1 MRVIRYNLELIQ
13 PVLIPDPQGEAN
25 SAISL
30 AYIPGALVRGALIG
44 LYRKT
49 FDAADS
55 DIRALF
61 LGDTTRYL
69 NAYPVLEQRRALP
82 VSAAWRYDK
91 TEKPGVEKA
100 ARKIYN
106 FAIAQPSEGF
116 QEETVDATFVWFK
129 EAGLAERFNP
139 PRQVNV
145 HTQRNP
151 RKGRAIPR
159 KGKKEKYDPAAGTVY
174 RYDALAAGL
183 VLQGVILTEAEP
195 QLADKLETLLR
206 QNQTLWIGRAR
217 RAGYGEVRIT
227 VVADEGLR
235 ENGSDARP
243 PEVRPHFWQSEVI
256 EDSSESNTFE
266 SPSESEDESDEYQ
279 EEEYQEE
286 SESDES
292 DEGTSQ
298 YPGNL
303 SLLLTS
309 DALLRDEWGQATLDP
324 SAAVAEALGVPP
336 TTFTLQADS
345 SFLTTRVVG
354 GFNRKWGL
362 QLPQMLALAAGSTF
376 DLATKESLS
385 TEQLERLEHCGIGER
400 RNEGFGQV
408 LVRSEEKETIHS
420 ERAEPT
426 PPLTGTPPPKL
437 NETEKQ
443 FAQTLA
449 TRMLRRKLD
458 AHLRK
463 LVNNIDL
470 HHAPLKHQ
478 IARLRVLLRAIERE
492 RQPNQLIAA
501 EKLDF
506 LSRYLRN
513 TADRRA
519 GEQLA
524 RAQIEE
530 KPPTSKAI
538 KATLPLWIKAQ
549 LLPKSEEFADGKN
562 KDVLQAAQQ
571 RWLAADLEV
580 VLGADVTAKANDVL
594 AQEYALRLVNQV
606 LQRAAKLAR
615 TKEKEAQNG

>member
-30 AYIPGALVRGALIG
+30 LYIPGALLRGALIG

-69 NAYPVLEQRRALP
+69 NAYPVLEERRALP
-82 VSAAWRYDK
+82 VSAAWRYNK
-91 TEKPGVEKA
+91 TEKPDGEKA
-100 ARKIYN
+100 ARRIYN
-106 FAIAQPSEGF
+106 FAVAQPDYF
-116 QEETVDATFVWFK
+116 NEETVDAAFAWFK
-129 EAGLAERFNP
+129 EAELAERFNP
-139 PRQVNV
+139 SRQVNV

-183 VLQGVILTEAEP
+183 VLQGVILTEAEQ
-195 QLADKLETLLR
+195 QLADKLETLLQ

-227 VVADEGLR
+227 VISDEGFR

-243 PEVRPHFWQSEVI
+243 PEVKLPSWQSDVVA
-256 EDSSESNTFE
+256 DSSESNTFE

-279 EEEYQEE
+279 EEEYQN
-286 SESDES
+286 DES
-292 DEGTSQ
+292 DEGSPQ
-298 YPGNL
+298 HSGNL
-303 SLLLTS
+303 SLMLTS
-309 DALLRDEWGQATLDP
+309 DALLRDKWGQATLDP
-324 SAAVAEALGVPP
+324 SAAVAEAMGLPL
-336 TTFTLQADS
+336 TTFTLQEDS

-362 QLPQMLALAAGSTF
+362 QLPQMLALAAGSAF

-385 TEQLERLEHCGIGER
+385 TEQLERLEQCGIGER

-420 ERAEPT
+420 ERTEPPVT
-426 PPLTGTPPPKL
+426 ITSRTL
-437 NETEKQ
+437 NETEKE
-443 FAQTLA
+443 FARTLA
-449 TRMLRRKLD
+449 KRMLRRKLD
-458 AHLRK
+458 AHLRE
-463 LVNNIDL
+463 LVNRIDL
-470 HHAPLKHQ
+470 HNAPLKHQ

-492 RQPNQLIAA
+492 RQPNQLIAD
-501 EKLDF
+501 EQLDY
-506 LSRYLRN
+506 LAKYLRN

-530 KPPTSKAI
+530 KSLAI

-571 RWLAADLEV
+571 RWSGEDLEIKF
-580 VLGADVTAKANDVL
+580 GADITAKANDVL

-615 TKEKEAQNG
+615 TKEKEALNG

>member
-30 AYIPGALVRGALIG
+30 SYIPGALVRGALIG
-44 LYRKT
+44 LYRKA

-61 LGDTTRYL
+61 LGDATRYL
-69 NAYPVLEQRRALP
+69 NAYPVLEERRALP

-91 TEKPGVEKA
+91 IEKPQGEKA
-100 ARKIYN
+100 ARRIYN
-106 FAIAQPSEGF
+106 FAVAQPGKDF
-116 QEETVDATFVWFK
+116 NEETVDASFAWLK
-129 EAGLAERFNP
+129 EAELAERFNP

-183 VLQGVILTEAEP
+183 VLQGVILTEAEQ
-195 QLADKLETLLR
+195 QLADQLETLLQ

-243 PEVRPHFWQSEVI
+243 PEVRPPSWQSNVVENP
-256 EDSSESNTFE
+256 SEPETFE
-266 SPSESEDESDEYQ
+266 SSSEDESDEHQ
-279 EEEYQEE
+279 DE
-286 SESDES
+286 SESNEDS
-292 DEGTSQ
+292 TP
-298 YPGNL
+298 YPGHL
-303 SLLLTS
+303 SLMLTS

-336 TTFTLQADS
+336 TTFTLQPDS

-376 DLATKESLS
+376 DLATKEPLS
-385 TEQLERLEHCGIGER
+385 TEQLERLEQCGIGER

-408 LVRSEEKETIHS
+408 LVRSEEKAEIHS
-420 ERAEPT
+420 ERAEP
-426 PPLTGTPPPKL
+426 PNPLSGTLPPKL

-443 FAQTLA
+443 FARTLA
-449 TRMLRRKLD
+449 ERMLRRKLD
-458 AHLRK
+458 VRLRE
-463 LVNNIDL
+463 LVNRIDL

-506 LSRYLRN
+506 LNRYLRN

-530 KPPTSKAI
+530 KPSRI

-549 LLPKSEEFADGKN
+549 LLPQSEEFADGKN
-562 KDVLQAAQQ
+562 KDVFQAAQQ
-571 RWLAADLEV
+571 RWSDLEV
-580 VLGADVTAKANDVL
+580 KFGADVTAKVNDVL

-615 TKEKEAQNG
+615 TNEKEAQNG